1 MRGGLMQERY
11 PVSATTGISFDDY
24 AKMRVARHAMRQAKT
39 VPEFAAN
46 DSMFRRVILQK
57 CWQYCRR
64 VPMPEGTKLSDI
76 DAVATKKALNAG
88 FGFEA
93 TSPNHQDRVMRHAE
107 VIRRCGGYA
116 SFCSA
121 IAYRAWRM
129 RWDSTYIA
137 EEMQLEPEH
146 VRQTL
151 SRLVAIAD
159 ALGYPTFE
167 KRHHSKGV
175 PKNFK
180 GVARDGRVYGRPK
193 PEPTK
198 KERVAKPP
206 VYLVGPQLQT
216 AITMRVEGKTLAEI
230 AAATGASMSKISTVL
245 NRMGLGH
252 KKFNLDV
259 AAYNALRAEGKTVKD
274 IATAWGIRITTL
286 NMAVHKHRKRHGAD
300 SIPMVYNP
308 KHVDV
313 ERAKALK
320 AEGKTYTEIGKVFG
334 IHRATVIYAMRKA
347 GFRGRFKLKVEQ
359 AVALAEQGKTV
370 REIAEV
376 FGVSRRVVV
385 YVLKKAGAYIP
396 VRVGRPRRAAKQ

>member
-1 MRGGLMQERY
+1 MPRLRLVDLRAVDRNKAPLRRLRHRVWRQGRTSTATSRGGFNMRGGMMKEGY

-159 ALGYPTFE
+159 AL
-167 KRHHSKGV
+167 
-175 PKNFK
+175 
-180 GVARDGRVYGRPK
+180 
-193 PEPTK
+193 
-198 KERVAKPP
+198 
-206 VYLVGPQLQT
+206 
-216 AITMRVEGKTLAEI
+216 
-230 AAATGASMSKISTVL
+230 
-245 NRMGLGH
+245 
-252 KKFNLDV
+252 
-259 AAYNALRAEGKTVKD
+259 
-274 IATAWGIRITTL
+274 
-286 NMAVHKHRKRHGAD
+286 
-300 SIPMVYNP
+300 
-308 KHVDV
+308 
-313 ERAKALK
+313 
-320 AEGKTYTEIGKVFG
+320 
-334 IHRATVIYAMRKA
+334 
-347 GFRGRFKLKVEQ
+347 
-359 AVALAEQGKTV
+359 
-370 REIAEV
+370 
-376 FGVSRRVVV
+376 
-385 YVLKKAGAYIP
+385 
-396 VRVGRPRRAAKQ
+396 